1 MKIYHRYIGYIKN
14 YGPWLSVPKGNDKS
28 EILFAKIF
36 SLKQKQIKC
45 FQLLYKKSNFD
56 SLKKVY
62 GSFRQGITM
71 EKCKTKA
78 IQANL
83 GIFTHIRAY
92 SGIFRAYSRIFRTLC
107 NPDIFRTLV
116 YSESEEYSE
125 PWCIQIPDIFKT
137 LAYSEP
143 CQTWSVVVKIVNGYN
158 YFYVSFS
165 RSIYFMKKIFF
176 NTDLICILE
185 VFIQCKV
192 WDPREPGNDGR

>member
-83 GIFTHIRAY
+83 GIFTHIQEFFGHIHAY
-92 SGIFRAYSRIFRTLC
+92 LEPSVTL
-107 NPDIFRTLV
+107 TYL
-116 YSESEEYSE
+116 E
-125 PWCIQIPDIFKT
+125 PWYIQNQKNIQNHGVFRSLT
-137 LAYSEP
+137 YSKLWHIQNP
-143 CQTWSVVVKIVNGYN
+143 VKHGP
-158 YFYVSFS
+158 FWW
-165 RSIYFMKKIFF
+165 K
-176 NTDLICILE
+176 
-185 VFIQCKV
+185 
-192 WDPREPGNDGR
+192 